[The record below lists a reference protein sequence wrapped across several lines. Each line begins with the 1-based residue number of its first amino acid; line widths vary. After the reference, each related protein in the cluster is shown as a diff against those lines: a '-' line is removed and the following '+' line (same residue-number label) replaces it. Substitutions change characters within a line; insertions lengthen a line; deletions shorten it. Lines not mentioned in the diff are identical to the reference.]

1 MTLIN
6 QTCHGAGVSFTALLT
21 VLVAHSLA
29 KCIPDYPRFNC
40 TTAMSFRRFTNTSQ
54 NAMVNYVSSFTHRFS
69 SAGESGH
76 IPCGE
81 FSWAAVRKCNA
92 EIKVATSSPRNQR
105 VGLLRFVSKYDG
117 YFLKQVG
124 HQREYSFQISNLGV
138 VDVPN
143 DDAASIDK
151 IIFTQSSSVTG
162 AALAYSIAS
171 VKGGDVIIATTWQ
184 KGVVEYELEE
194 RVRETL
200 EMELDSFTN
209 SRLN

>member
-1 MTLIN
+1 
-6 QTCHGAGVSFTALLT
+6 
-21 VLVAHSLA
+21 
-29 KCIPDYPRFNC
+29 
-40 TTAMSFRRFTNTSQ
+40 
-54 NAMVNYVSSFTHRFS
+54 MVNYVSSFGHHFS
-69 SAGESGH
+69 SAGESGY

-81 FSWAAVRKCNA
+81 FSWDAVRKCNA
-92 EIKVATSSPRNQR
+92 EIKGATSSPKNHR

-138 VDVPN
+138 VDVPH
-143 DDAASIDK
+143 DGATSIDQ

-162 AALAYSIAS
+162 SALAYSIAS

-194 RVRETL
+194 RVRGTL
-200 EMELDSFTN
+200 EMELN
-209 SRLN
+209 